1 VQAKQLGD
9 QLLSASQDVPA
20 QQKLIQENH
29 LQWQDVTQATRDG
42 ENASEAINQL
52 AFNLPQPG
60 AKIGQSLDNG
70 DYVLVNLLKINDGK
84 LTSLDNEQRASI
96 TQQIEASYGLMD
108 YDLYINAL
116 LSKANVVKH

>member
-1 VQAKQLGD
+1 MQAKQLGD